1 MDYHSFA
8 IAAQTQEDASEEDTN
23 KALMDAENKA
33 KDMKEALES
42 GKDFKELCIEY
53 STEENKATYEDEET
67 DASLREGAYYSGIPS
82 VVADWLYEDGRSEG
96 DTAVLEDT
104 ADNQYYVV
112 KFISRYY
119 DEADDT
125 NISNTISSER
135 AREYIDGLLVN
146 YGVTDVKGELK
157 YLTLEEEAVG

>member
-1 MDYHSFA
+1 MSKHKGNVVDPW
-8 IAAQTQEDASEEDTN
+8 DALN
-23 KALMDAENKA
+23 KQGADAVRWYFYANSA
-33 KDMKEALES
+33 
-42 GKDFKELCIEY
+42 
-53 STEENKATYEDEET
+53 
-67 DASLREGAYYSGIPS
+67 P
-82 VVADWLYEDGRSEG
+82 WLP
-96 DTAVLEDT
+96 
-104 ADNQYYVV
+104 
-112 KFISRYY
+112 SRYY